1 MLTFP
6 FNLVFMHL
14 LTAMQYLVSIIDAA
28 AAPDRPLQLQ
38 AQDQDQEEQDELLL
52 VVDEDSVFTFLDAHM
67 VASEVDDGP
76 ADLVC
81 EYLDFRLCSWC
92 LEEYCVGNFCEAC
105 A

>member
-1 MLTFP
+1 
-6 FNLVFMHL
+6 MHL

-28 AAPDRPLQLQ
+28 LHRPLELAQ
-38 AQDQDQEEQDELLL
+38 AQEEEQEEEQEQQEELL

-67 VASEVDDGP
+67 VASEVHYGT
-76 ADLVC
+76 ADIIC
-81 EYLDFRLCSWC
+81 EYLDFKLCSWC